1 MTGVSDWRDEAI
13 RRDHDRAA
21 FDCGDAALND
31 FLKKHA
37 RQNDERGLSRTF
49 VAVRGESNK
58 IVGFYSLSPASIE
71 QARVPESARQGMARH
86 DVPGFRLGRIA
97 VDTSVQGQGLG
108 GQLILAAARRCIR
121 AASEVGGRVLVIDAK
136 NEHVANWYK
145 SYGAIALTDTPL
157 TLILPLEML
166 SALLRETDRL

>member
-1 MTGVSDWRDEAI
+1 MNSVSDWRDEAI

-49 VAVRGESNK
+49 VAVRGEPGK
-58 IVGFYSLSPASIE
+58 IIGFYSLSPASIE
-71 QARVPESARQGMARH
+71 QARVPESARRGMARY

-97 VDTSVQGQGLG
+97 VDTSMQGQGLG

-121 AASEVGGRVLVIDAK
+121 AASEVGGSVLVIDAK
-136 NEHVANWYK
+136 NERVANWYK
-145 SYGAIALTDTPL
+145 GYGAIALIDSSL
-157 TLILPLEML
+157 TLVLPLEIL
-166 SALLRETDRL
+166 SVLLRDTDRL